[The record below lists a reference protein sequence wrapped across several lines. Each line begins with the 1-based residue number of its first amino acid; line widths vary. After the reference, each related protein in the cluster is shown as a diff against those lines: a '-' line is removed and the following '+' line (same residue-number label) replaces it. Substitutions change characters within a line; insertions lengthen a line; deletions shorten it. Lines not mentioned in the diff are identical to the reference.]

1 MKTVQLD
8 VAGMSCGHC
17 VTTVRSAL
25 IAVEGVHEADVS
37 LPGGRATVRADDGVE
52 GVKLVQAVEQS
63 GYRANLAGTGAG
75 R

>member
-8 VAGMSCGHC
+8 VSGMSCGHC
-17 VTTVRSAL
+17 VATVRSAL

-37 LPGGRATVRADDGVE
+37 LSAGRATVRADDGVE
-52 GVKLVQAVEQS
+52 DLKLVQAVEQS
-63 GYRANLAGTGAG
+63 GYRAALAGTGAG